1 MSTPVPPAAASTAPA
16 VAMPEWARKLAD
28 LYLAGTSAMF
38 VLHGNTH
45 DLIPLDEGATPRY
58 GGLSEFLARQLFS
71 RYELVLGYDL
81 AHGLRAY
88 GGGDA
93 ERQRQ
98 MALAFARKVGDPE
111 RLPRDAHASL
121 LLLDR
126 LVQENLLAKP
136 EERIK
141 LAVLIDYASLV
152 IPDSDRGSAHTPT
165 HLVLLL
171 KWASHPLVKRHN
183 MAFVLIDERLN
194 DFHDRLVGSP
204 HVQTIELPLPE
215 EPERLRFLKTLTAG
229 DEVASY
235 SDFEV
240 DTLAKLTAAV
250 SLSDLAVLIESARRN
265 GQRLDEKRFKAR
277 KKALIERQAQDLL
290 EFIEPKFG
298 LDRVVG
304 HVAAKKRLVD
314 DAELI
319 RRGRLDVAPMGY
331 LLNGAVGT
339 GKTFLATCMAGSI
352 GIPCVKLKNFRS
364 KYVGETE
371 ANLERVLG
379 VLRSMGPVMVLI
391 DEADAMLGQ
400 REQGGDSG
408 VGSRVF
414 GMIAN
419 AMGDT
424 AYRGKI
430 VWVLMTA
437 RPDLLP
443 IDIKR
448 QGRAEIHIPL
458 FYPQTQDEVRDYF
471 VIIARKFG
479 ATLAPEDVPEVPHVG
494 DLSGADIEALVG
506 RAWREAL
513 LAGETQLSRAR
524 IASTLDGFMPSTQSL
539 EREMQE
545 IAAIIECTDRAFLVP
560 SALALIEQHGGREG
574 LQRRFKEIMMLLGKA

>member
-1 MSTPVPPAAASTAPA
+1 MSTHNLPDHLPA
-16 VAMPEWARKLAD
+16 WARKLAE
-28 LYLAGTSAMF
+28 LYQAGTSAMF

-45 DLIPLDEGATPRY
+45 DLVPLSGGDSPRY
-58 GGLSEFLARQLFS
+58 GSLNEFLATQLFG
-71 RYELVLGYDL
+71 RFDLVLGYDL
-81 AHGLRAY
+81 AHGIRPYA
-88 GGGDA
+88 GGDG

-98 MALAFARKVGDPE
+98 MVGLLSRRLGDPDK
-111 RLPRDAHASL
+111 LPRDPTQAL
-121 LLLDR
+121 FLLDR
-126 LVQENLLAKP
+126 LVLSNLTAK
-136 EERIK
+136 EGERASIAI
-141 LAVLIDYASLV
+141 LFDFASFVLPDDERGHGQAANLV
-152 IPDSDRGSAHTPT
+152 T
-165 HLVLLL
+165 LL
-171 KWASHPLVKRHN
+171 KWAANPYVKRSN
-183 MAFVLIDERLN
+183 LAFVLIDERLA
-194 DFHDRLVGSP
+194 DFHDRLVSSP
-204 HVQTIELPLPE
+204 HVHTIEIPLPDE
-215 EPERLRFLKTLTAG
+215 RERLRYLKALTAG
-229 DEVASY
+229 QDVASF
-235 SDFEV
+235 SDFTIEA
-240 DTLAKLTAAV
+240 LAQQTAAV
-250 SLSDLAVLIESARRN
+250 TLADLAVLIESARRS
-265 GQRLDEKRFKAR
+265 GERLDDKRFKAR

-298 LDRVVG
+298 LERVVG
-304 HVAAKKRLVD
+304 HEAAKKRLLQ

-331 LLNGAVGT
+331 LFNGPVGT
-339 GKTFLATCMAGSI
+339 GKTFLATCLAGSI

-379 VLRSMGPVMVLI
+379 VLRSMGPVMVII

-424 AYRGKI
+424 EYRGKI
-430 VWVLMTA
+430 LWMLLTA

-448 QGRAEIHIPL
+448 QGRAEIHVPL
-458 FYPQTQDEVRDYF
+458 FYPQTQDEVRQYF
-471 VIIARKFG
+471 VVIAKKF
-479 ATLAPEDVPEVPHVG
+479 AAPLSLDDVPEVPYVG
-494 DLSGADIEALVG
+494 DLSGADIEALIG

-513 LAGETQLSRAR
+513 IAGEDKLSRERLA
-524 IASTLDGFMPSTQSL
+524 ATLEGFMPSTQSL

-560 SALALIEQHGGREG
+560 SALKMLEDYGDREG
-574 LQRRFKEIMMLLGKA
+574 LQARFKEIMRLLGKA